1 MKRFF
6 VLATALA
13 LSAIAQSPPTT
24 PAPPAQPTAQR
35 PPLPET
41 PNSRK
46 ARELLD
52 KTIQALGG
60 DAYLNFQDMEQVGRT
75 YRFYRG
81 VPVGTGARY
90 WRFSKWPD
98 KDRIELTK
106 QRDVIYI
113 HNGDT
118 GWETTYKG
126 TRLEDP
132 QDLAEYLRIRHYS
145 LDQVIRRWLRE
156 PGVALFYEG
165 AGISEQKP
173 VEKITIMNAK
183 NEAATLHIHATSLL
197 PVKKIYSLRDPK
209 TRETNEEAEVYDNWR
224 AVQGIQTAHSYTRI
238 YNGEMSGQRFIESV
252 KYNVGLPDS
261 MFTAT
266 VTYDPTKKTSR

>member
-1 MKRFF
+1 MKRI
-6 VLATALA
+6 LILTAALA
-13 LSAIAQSPPTT
+13 LSALAQTPPAN
-24 PAPPAQPTAQR
+24 PAPAQPTAQR
-35 PPLPET
+35 APIPET

-46 ARELLD
+46 AREVLD
-52 KTIQALGG
+52 RMIQALGG
-60 DAYLNFQDMEQVGRT
+60 DAYLTFQDMEQVGRT

-90 WRFSKWPD
+90 WRFWKWPD

-106 QRDVIYI
+106 QRDVIYVR
-113 HNGDT
+113 NGDT
-118 GWETTYKG
+118 GWEITYKG

-132 QDLAEYLRIRHYS
+132 HDLAEYLRIRHYS
-145 LDQVIRRWLRE
+145 LEQVIRRWLCE

-165 AGISEQKP
+165 GGIIEQKP
-173 VEKITIMNAK
+173 VEKVTIMNAQ
-183 NEAATLHIHATSLL
+183 NEAATLHIHANSFL

-209 TRETNEEAEVYDNWR
+209 TREINEEAEVYDNWR
-224 AVQGIQTAHSYTRI
+224 PLQGIQTAHSYTRF
-238 YNGEMSGQRFIESV
+238 YNGEMAGQRFIESV